1 MRVAWG
7 KKEPFSPGE
16 QAAARE
22 VNRSRV
28 GRLAR
33 IQGRVETVVRE
44 LTPEEIQKGYDAAAK
59 AGTRIDKH
67 AAYFDWKNMIQG
79 FSTVPANPVGHFIE
93 FCKKR
98 AREVA

>member
-1 MRVAWG
+1 MNEVNALSPYSVEIEPIKRGKKVERVRVAWA
-7 KKEPFSPGE
+7 KKEPFSPAE

-28 GRLAR
+28 GRTAR

-59 AGTRIDKH
+59 AGMRIDKH
-67 AAYFDWKNMIQG
+67 AAYFDWKAQ
-79 FSTVPANPVGHFIE
+79 
-93 FCKKR
+93 
-98 AREVA
+98 